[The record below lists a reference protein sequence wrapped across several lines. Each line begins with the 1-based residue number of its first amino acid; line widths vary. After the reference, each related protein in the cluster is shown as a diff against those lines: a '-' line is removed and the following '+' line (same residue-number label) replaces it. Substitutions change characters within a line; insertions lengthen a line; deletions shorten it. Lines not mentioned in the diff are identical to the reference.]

1 MTGEETDMSDEAFSR
16 LDPFS
21 RERVIENLERKV
33 HPVYAEDSELRRLSL
48 YCKGLQYSSEKQ
60 AQHEQVR
67 ARLKPLQ
74 ERAVQLGQLHD
85 KRRLEEAAERL
96 ARIAAEDKAHGHG
109 N

>member
-1 MTGEETDMSDEAFSR
+1 MTEEPSDSEFQA
-16 LDPFS
+16 LNPFE
-21 RERVIENLERKV
+21 RERVIEAHERQLQ
-33 HPVYAEDSELRRLSL
+33 PVFAEDAELRRLSL
-48 YCKGLQYSSEKQ
+48 YCKGLLYNSEKQ
-60 AQHEQVR
+60 GQHEAVR

-96 ARIAAEDKAHGHG
+96 KMIAEADYAAGHR